1 MKDLEKIG
9 GGIQDAET
17 VELGQKE
24 FANLTRDVGFKI
36 VFGTEGQSE
45 NLLMTLLNR
54 LLGLKI
60 VSLKYLPTER
70 LGLTEE
76 ESKSLFDVYCK
87 DSNGR
92 RFLIEMQMWTQPY
105 FHKRAVYY
113 SSLSVQDQGRIEKQ
127 RQKERGRKW
136 DYYFAPVYQVSFLNF
151 PNTIVEQKEDEG
163 NPYISHYVYRS
174 KDTGR
179 ELGDDTNIVFV
190 DLHKF
195 RKDFEECSDLC
206 EKWLY
211 SIRNMHLLKESPAG
225 IKGTELEELYTEAH
239 YAAWS
244 AEKRKRYEELIMN
257 RHDYDVVLQHS
268 YDMGI
273 QAGIEKGR
281 EEGREEGRT
290 EGRSDAARKMLA
302 SGMQKEQVAA
312 ILQLSTSELDE
323 LLAS

>member
-1 MKDLEKIG
+1 MKDFEKIG

-17 VELGQKE
+17 VEMGQKE

-151 PNTIVEQKEDEG
+151 PNTIVESKEDG
-163 NPYISHYVYRS
+163 DNPYISHYVYRS

-179 ELGDDTNIVFV
+179 ELGDDTNIVFI

-211 SIRNMHLLKESPAG
+211 SIRNMHLLKKRPAG

>member
-1 MKDLEKIG
+1 MTDIEKIG

-17 VELGQKE
+17 VEMGQKE

-92 RFLIEMQMWTQPY
+92 RFLIEMQMWTLPY
-105 FHKRAVYY
+105 FNKRAVYY
-113 SSLSVQDQGRIEKQ
+113 SSLSVQDQARIEKD
-127 RQKERGRKW
+127 RQKKYGRKW
-136 DYYFAPVYQVSFLNF
+136 DYYFSPVYQVSFLNF
-151 PNTIVEQKEDEG
+151 PNTIVESKENGG

-179 ELGDDTNIVFV
+179 ELGDDTNIVFI

-244 AEKRKRYEELIMN
+244 AEKRRRYEELIMN

-268 YDMGI
+268 YDMGVLN
-273 QAGIEKGR
+273 
-281 EEGREEGRT
+281 
-290 EGRSDAARKMLA
+290 AAQKMLA
-302 SGMQKEQVAA
+302 SGMSKEQVAE
-312 ILQLSTSELDE
+312 ILQMTENELE
-323 LLAS
+323 ALLAF

>member
-1 MKDLEKIG
+1 MTDIEKIG
-9 GGIQDAET
+9 GGIKDAET
-17 VELGQKE
+17 VELGLKE

-113 SSLSVQDQGRIEKQ
+113 SSLSVQDQARIEKD
-127 RQKERGRKW
+127 RQKKYGRKW
-136 DYYFAPVYQVSFLNF
+136 DYYFSPVYQVSFLNF
-151 PNTIVEQKEDEG
+151 PNTIVESKEYG
-163 NPYISHYVYRS
+163 PNPYISHYVYRS

-179 ELGDDTNIVFV
+179 ELGDDTNIVFI

-211 SIRNMHLLKESPAG
+211 SIRNMHLLKTRPAG

-244 AEKRKRYEELIMN
+244 AEKRRRYEELIMN

-268 YDMGI
+268 YDMGVLN
-273 QAGIEKGR
+273 
-281 EEGREEGRT
+281 
-290 EGRSDAARKMLA
+290 AAQKMLA
-302 SGMQKEQVAA
+302 SGMSKEQVAE
-312 ILQLSTSELDE
+312 ILQMTENELE
-323 LLAS
+323 ALLAF